1 MVVAWLKGWE
11 RRWTGWTD
19 TEKLRL
25 RVLTVKAVLP
35 SLT

>member
-1 MVVAWLKGWE
+1 MIVAWLKGWQ
-11 RRWTGWTD
+11 RKWTGWTG

-25 RVLTVKAVLP
+25 RVLTVKTPL